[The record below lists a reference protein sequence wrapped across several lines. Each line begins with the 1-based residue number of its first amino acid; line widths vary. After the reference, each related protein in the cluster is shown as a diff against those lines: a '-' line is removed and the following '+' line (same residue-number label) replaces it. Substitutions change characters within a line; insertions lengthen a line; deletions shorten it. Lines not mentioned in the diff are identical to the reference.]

1 MILTCSMLIVTPRIG
16 EEEFQRVLDQVESD
30 STGLQIVTEVVLPVR
45 RVLLLF
51 RSSRFRIRR

>member
-30 STGLQIVTEVVLPVR
+30 STGLQIGYR
-45 RVLLLF
+45 GG
-51 RSSRFRIRR
+51 SSSSSCSTSIS